1 MLGIR
6 GFIKGDFLG
15 VISYSEKVGEDLFG
29 GFSSFGFRFFWKCI
43 VNFGK
48 LRRRVAFFEF

>member
-48 LRRRVAFFEF
+48 LRRRVVFFEF